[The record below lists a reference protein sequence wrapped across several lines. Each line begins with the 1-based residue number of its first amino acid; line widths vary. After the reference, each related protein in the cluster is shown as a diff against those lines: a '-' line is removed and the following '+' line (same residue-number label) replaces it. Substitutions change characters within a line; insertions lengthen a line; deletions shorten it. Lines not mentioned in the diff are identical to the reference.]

1 MGQDPKQKLQNLGRV
16 LKLRGQKPSLLI
28 LVRARTFQDQVRTLV
43 LLDLKQKLQ
52 NRGRILMLRG
62 QTPRL
67 LSLERAQ
74 TLKDQTQKLRSQA
87 SALMLQNKNLRVW
100 NKHCFRT
107 GIQVYNN
114 WDRRRYMYFEIA
126 SASSAEPVT

>member
-1 MGQDPKQKLQNLGRV
+1 MG
-16 LKLRGQKPSLLI
+16 
-28 LVRARTFQDQVRTLV
+28 
-43 LLDLKQKLQ
+43 KQKLQ

-74 TLKDQTQKLRSQA
+74 TLKDQTQKLVIQDLKKRLQNLGQLLMLRGQTPRLRSQA

-126 SASSAEPVT
+126 SAR